1 MSMLQLPIED
11 ASKDEASRRKQIV
24 MIVKNVDP
32 LHPDVQFFPPQS
44 VRDGANPFDVDLG
57 TVTGGKEEEVS
68 VRVLL
73 LQDGVTFMSGEED
86 VTAGCDVSQKYLRRV
101 SPCSTKPA
109 KEVEFLVN
117 PLSKD
122 GPVLLFNLGLIAS
135 GTAIDSNGEA
145 ADWTVPIVIDPKIR
159 NMS

>member
-1 MSMLQLPIED
+1 MLHTL
-11 ASKDEASRRKQIV
+11 
-24 MIVKNVDP
+24 
-32 LHPDVQFFPPQS
+32 LHSPAHCDLES
-44 VRDGANPFDVDLG
+44 LLLMAGAGDDL
-57 TVTGGKEEEVS
+57 
-68 VRVLL
+68 LL

-109 KEVEFLVN
+109 KDVEFLVN

-135 GTAIDSNGEA
+135 GTAMDSNGNA